1 MLAVLLRADNAPI
14 HWAAA
19 ASGQRQPAQPLD
31 CPVAPLLLRYCPL
44 APLVPRIT
52 ARGHGAVMSRSV
64 VPQRYRRG
72 TNDRAPSA
80 RSGAHAECNA
90 HRVRVRLTLRTL
102 RTLRSRHTLRSRRS
116 RRSRHTL
123 HSRRIRQ
130 YLYLPSPWTRW
141 LSPRDRPAARQRQGA

>member
-52 ARGHGAVMSRSV
+52 ARGHGGYMA
-64 VPQRYRRG
+64 
-72 TNDRAPSA
+72 
-80 RSGAHAECNA
+80 
-90 HRVRVRLTLRTL
+90 L
-102 RTLRSRHTLRSRRS
+102 
-116 RRSRHTL
+116 
-123 HSRRIRQ
+123 
-130 YLYLPSPWTRW
+130 
-141 LSPRDRPAARQRQGA
+141 